1 MGIILGYVLLRV
13 YLVLMMKWV
22 ARKFNITRVNNIL
35 GKLHKPLGVIAL
47 ILGIVHF
54 IVVIPVM
61 KNRDVLVNFTG
72 VLAFVLMVAIIVS
85 CHVTRNNKVKMKLHR
100 IFTIIAFACIIG
112 HIVTYFADFMEYQ
125 NNIENIEI
133 GMVDCS
139 DLEDGMYVG
148 EYDAGYIY
156 AKVKVQVKDEKIV
169 SIDLLEH
176 RNEKGKPA
184 EQIIDDIL
192 KRQQIDVDEV
202 SGATNSSKV
211 IKKAI
216 ENAIG
221 G

>member
-1 MGIILGYVLLRV
+1 M
-13 YLVLMMKWV
+13 LMMKWV

-112 HIVTYFADFMEYQ
+112 HVVTYFADFMEYQ
-125 NNIENIEI
+125 NNIENIENLND
-133 GMVDCS
+133 GYRQMTMVCFGLYSNKMARNMGLAEAYFQGEGSNDDKKS
-139 DLEDGMYVG
+139 DTECRFFY
-148 EYDAGYIY
+148 Y
-156 AKVKVQVKDEKIV
+156 
-169 SIDLLEH
+169 LLFLSSV
-176 RNEKGKPA
+176 
-184 EQIIDDIL
+184 ITIL
-192 KRQQIDVDEV
+192 RF
-202 SGATNSSKV
+202 SS
-211 IKKAI
+211 
-216 ENAIG
+216 
-221 G
+221 